1 MINIKSLNVLAVGDP
16 AVSVYVDPEYNFL
29 DEFKRANNIEV
40 NFDIVSFNNYF
51 NVLMDSFKEYKYDI
65 VMVAGHLWLKEFVE
79 KGYISELKSKPETEY
94 NYSDILE
101 SIRSELEL
109 DGKKYLLPSFCDG
122 HILVYRK
129 SEKTRGIMEKIEI
142 DELINYVE
150 KFDKNNRPFVLKADQ
165 SEIFLDILPYLRG
178 KGLEPFSDTGE
189 FQLNNEKGIKALKNY
204 FKMRDYSRKEVK
216 NYGNQEVRE
225 AIQKNNC
232 ELAVTWSGQLGEV
245 MDQNC
250 INQESLVF
258 AYLEKPWKTTW
269 SFALN
274 SLSQKKEIAEMFMQ
288 YITSKNVDR
297 IVGTNC
303 GNPTRLSS
311 FKADQEKY
319 RWYKIVLKMIR
330 DSEELPKLANLSELI
345 NICSKEF
352 YAAFIGEISIKES
365 LDNIEKLI
373 N

>member
-1 MINIKSLNVLAVGDP
+1 
-16 AVSVYVDPEYNFL
+16 
-29 DEFKRANNIEV
+29 
-40 NFDIVSFNNYF
+40 
-51 NVLMDSFKEYKYDI
+51 
-65 VMVAGHLWLKEFVE
+65 
-79 KGYISELKSKPETEY
+79 
-94 NYSDILE
+94 
-101 SIRSELEL
+101 
-109 DGKKYLLPSFCDG
+109 
-122 HILVYRK
+122 
-129 SEKTRGIMEKIEI
+129 GIMGKIKI
-142 DELINYVE
+142 NELINYVE
-150 KFDKNNRPFVLKADQ
+150 KFDKSNSPFVLKADQ

-178 KGLEPFSDTGE
+178 KDLEPFSDTGE
-189 FQLNNEKGIKALKNY
+189 FQLNNESGIKALKNY
-204 FKMRDYSRKEVK
+204 FKMRDYSRKEV
-216 NYGNQEVRE
+216 NNFGNQEVRE

-250 INQESLVF
+250 INQESLAF

-274 SLSQKKEIAEMFMQ
+274 SLSKKKEIAEIFMQ

-297 IVGTNC
+297 IVGAYC

-365 LDNIEKLI
+365 LDNIEKFDK
-373 N
+373 NMR